1 MVRVLIQGFIIVISS
16 NKQKMKSKE
25 NSKQSESLVNEKA
38 FRGNQTYWQ
47 MEQLSFLCF
56 SHPVPSPS
64 FHSNLSFPLLL
75 LKKTKQ
81 LLY

>member
-38 FRGNQTYWQ
+38 FRGN
-47 MEQLSFLCF
+47 
-56 SHPVPSPS
+56 
-64 FHSNLSFPLLL
+64 
-75 LKKTKQ
+75 
-81 LLY
+81 